1 VKIQRKVEVEMKRRY
16 SKALEKKRI
25 DELVVGYQVQKMEV
39 KAVVDLELF
48 AVDGIL
54 ITLY

>member
-1 VKIQRKVEVEMKRRY
+1 MKIQRKVEVEMKRRY

-39 KAVVDLELF
+39 KEMLLWIWRS
-48 AVDGIL
+48 GTICS
-54 ITLY
+54 